1 MATKATTG
9 LSAVMQ
15 SMGGRILFVLINA
28 GTGIITARAL
38 HPAGRGELAA
48 LGVWPNFL
56 GGLMTFGLP
65 SALIFWSRAEPENKT
80 NFMWASLPLTLFMG
94 ALAMLMGAIGIPFWL
109 SQYSPH
115 IVQMAQ
121 LFMLNAF
128 IVLLIANAR
137 AASEAEN
144 DFFASSLALCMSPFL
159 AFFGLIALHFSHQL
173 TPVSA
178 ACAYIVSG
186 IPSCI
191 FLLFR
196 LRHNFRKR
204 PVNMFGATRKLL
216 NYGFRSY
223 GVDICGTL
231 SLYADQAI
239 VVHLLNPAAMGTYV
253 VALSLSR
260 TLNVIHQA
268 VAAVLFPKAVSL
280 QPKELL
286 AMTGRAIRISTLC
299 TAACGVV
306 VAVLGPFLLSLLY
319 GHEYRRATMILNIL
333 IAEVILTGATL
344 VLTRA
349 YMALG
354 RPGLVTILQASGLI
368 LSLPLLLLLVPKW
381 GVVGASLALLTAA
394 LVRLMLAL
402 SSFRLVLGQP
412 APGLTPRMDELQVFA
427 VRLRNTVFD
436 AIRRRTAE
444 ATGT

>member
-1 MATKATTG
+1 MATKPSSG
-9 LSAVMQ
+9 LAAVMQ
-15 SMGGRILFVLINA
+15 SAGGRILFVLINA

-56 GGLMTFGLP
+56 GSLMTFGLP
-65 SALIFWSRAEPENKT
+65 SSLIFWSRAEPQNKT
-80 NFMWASLPLTLFMG
+80 NLLWASLPLTILLG
-94 ALAMLMGAIGIPFWL
+94 ALAMLTGMIGIPFWL

-115 IVQMAQ
+115 IVQIAR
-121 LFMLNAF
+121 LFMFNAF

-137 AASEAEN
+137 AACEAEN
-144 DFFASSLALCMSPFL
+144 DFFASSLALCMSPLL
-159 AFFGLIALHFSHQL
+159 AFVGLIALQLTHIL

-196 LRHNFRKR
+196 LRHNFRNP
-204 PVNMFGATRKLL
+204 PVHIIDAAGKLL
-216 NYGFRSY
+216 NYGARSY

-239 VVHLLNPAAMGTYV
+239 VVHLLNPDAMGTYV

-268 VAAVLFPKAVSL
+268 VASVLFPKAVSL
-280 QPKELL
+280 QPKELI
-286 AMTGRAIRISTLC
+286 AMTGRAIRISTLL
-299 TAACGVV
+299 TAICGVA
-306 VAVLGPFLLSLLY
+306 VAALGPILLSLLY
-319 GHEYRRATMILNIL
+319 GREYRGATAILNIL

-354 RPGLVTILQASGLI
+354 RPGLVTILQSSGLI
-368 LSLPLLLLLVPKW
+368 LSLPLLLLLVPRW
-381 GVVGASLALLTAA
+381 GVLGASFALLTAA
-394 LVRLMLAL
+394 LVRLILAL
-402 SSFRLVLGQP
+402 CSFRFVLGLP
-412 APGLTPRMDELQVFA
+412 APGLTPRMDELQAFGG
-427 VRLRNTVFD
+427 RLRNNLL
-436 AIRRRTAE
+436 AALRRRAAQTA
-444 ATGT
+444 GV